1 MSGICGLFNINN
13 APVAEAELRAMTA
26 MLEQRGPDGTGLWR
40 EEQVGVGHTLLAT
53 TPESLFERQ
62 PFRHSE
68 SGCVIAAD
76 VRLDNRDELLDA
88 LELSERSDSV
98 GDAELILHSY
108 LKWSDECPNRLLGD
122 FAFAIYDPRHRK
134 LFCARDQFGMRP
146 LYYHHAPGRRFV
158 FASDARAILVLP
170 QVPYQINAGRVADF
184 LVQHLEWIDY
194 MSTFYEEV
202 FRLPPGHQATVTP
215 TGLKVSEYWKPEPGP
230 ELGLMSDDDHA
241 QGFLEVFTAA
251 VNSRLRAPQGT
262 VGSMLSGGMDS
273 GSVAAVAKEILDARG
288 DEALQ
293 TFSAVRRRDTDCA
306 ESRAIYAAAAMPSI
320 SPTLILPDSLE
331 AAMPKLTSGFEEPF
345 DGEFMILKAVYLAA
359 HDQGQRVLFDGG
371 GGDVVLGEG
380 SYVVRLIREGQ
391 FRLAMAEIAGEN
403 RNWSEVSLARDLF
416 RYARAAI
423 VPEPLKKMLRP
434 LRERGSVQALL
445 NESLISRDFAQNID
459 IEDRC
464 AQYELMFPSDW
475 TPDYA
480 VERSGAIRPNVTG
493 GRERYARI
501 AATAAVE
508 ACDPF
513 LDKRVVDY
521 CTRLPGRSRM
531 KNGWYKMILRDVM
544 AGQLPDEVRWA
555 RGKPHLGWLF
565 NETVTRLAANRGDL
579 ELERLQKDL
588 DGYVD
593 PNALTKA
600 WQLFENDIDAQS
612 VHSAYV
618 LSTWLRET
626 ANRPVVAS

>member
-13 APVAEAELRAMTA
+13 APVADAELRVMTSL
-26 MLEQRGPDGTGLWR
+26 LEQRGPDATGLWR
-40 EEQVGVGHTLLAT
+40 EGQVGVGHTLLAT
-53 TPESLFERQ
+53 TPESLFENQ

-68 SGCVIAAD
+68 SGCVITAD
-76 VRLDNRDELLDA
+76 VRLDNRNELLAA
-88 LELSERSDSV
+88 LKLSARSDSI
-98 GDAELILHSY
+98 GDAELVLHSY
-108 LKWSDECPNRLLGD
+108 LKWSEECLKQLLGD
-122 FAFAIYDPRHRK
+122 FAFAIFDPRHQK
-134 LFCARDQFGMRP
+134 LFCARDRFGMRP
-146 LYYHHAPGRRFV
+146 LYYHHAPGQRFV

-170 QVPYQINAGRVADF
+170 QVPYQVNAGRVADF

-194 MSTFYEEV
+194 TSTFYEEV

-215 TGLKVSEYWKPEPGP
+215 AGLSVTEYWKPEPGP
-230 ELGLMSDDDHA
+230 ELGLMSDDDYA

-251 VNSRLRAPQGT
+251 VESRLRARQGA
-262 VGSMLSGGMDS
+262 VGSMLSGGIDS
-273 GSVAAVAKEILDARG
+273 GSVVAIAKDILNARG
-288 DEALQ
+288 DEALK

-331 AAMPKLTSGFEEPF
+331 DAMPKLASGFEEPF

-359 HDQGQRVLFDGG
+359 QEKGQRVLFDGG
-371 GGDVVLGEG
+371 GGDAVLSEG

-391 FRLAMAEIAGEN
+391 FKLAMAEVTGEN

-423 VPEPLKKMLRP
+423 VPEPLKKILRP
-434 LRERGSVQALL
+434 LRVRSSIKRLL
-445 NESLISRDFAQNID
+445 NESLISRDFAESID

-475 TPDYA
+475 TSDYA
-480 VERSGAIRPNVTG
+480 VERSNAIRPNVTG

-501 AATAAVE
+501 AASTASE

-521 CTRLPGRSRM
+521 CSRLPGRSRM

-544 AGQLPDEVRWA
+544 VGRLPDEVRWA
-555 RGKPHLGWLF
+555 RGKPHLGWVF
-565 NETVTRLAANRGDL
+565 NETVSRHAAIRGDL

-588 DGYVD
+588 DDYVD
-593 PNALTKA
+593 RNALTKA
-600 WQLFENDIDAQS
+600 WQLFQSDIDAAP

-618 LSTWLRET
+618 LSTWLREA
-626 ANRPVVAS
+626 ANRPVVTA